1 MNQSTMAALLG
12 RTLTPIEVT
21 NFNLYLK
28 IARQSLDDLLC
39 TNLCD
44 DSDPRTF
51 DAREGYSTVF
61 TDIFT
66 DVQSV
71 SINGEAVDA
80 DDYSVRQWDRR
91 NGSWYNSIVFE
102 NKLCADDEVEV
113 SASWGFSTMPSDL
126 QLVLAQLF
134 GLITKKNKF
143 DPTVASKQVEDFRIN
158 LNVDA
163 DLDDEFYRQYNKT
176 INKYSLCTIGNIQHG
191 ATYVYR
197 GV

>member
-1 MNQSTMAALLG
+1 MNQTTMASLLG
-12 RTLTPIEVT
+12 RSLTPIEST

-44 DSDPRTF
+44 DTDPRTF
-51 DAREGYSTVF
+51 DARGGYSTVF

-66 DVQSV
+66 DVQSITV
-71 SINGEAVDA
+71 NGEAVT
-80 DDYSVRQWDRR
+80 DYSVRQWDRR
-91 NGSWYNSIVFE
+91 NGSWYNSVVFE
-102 NKLCADDEVEV
+102 DKLYEDDVVVV

-143 DPTVASKQVEDFRIN
+143 DSTITKKKVEDFEVW
-158 LNVDA
+158 LNIDA

-176 INKYSLCTIGNIQHG
+176 ISKYSLCTIGNIQQG
-191 ATYVYR
+191 SV
-197 GV
+197 GC

>member
-1 MNQSTMAALLG
+1 MNQTTMASLLG
-12 RTLTPIEVT
+12 RSLTPIEST

-44 DSDPRTF
+44 DTDPRTF
-51 DAREGYSTVF
+51 DARGGYSTVF

-66 DVQSV
+66 EVQSV
-71 SINGEAVDA
+71 TVNGEAVT
-80 DDYSVRQWDRR
+80 DYSVRQWDRR
-91 NGSWYNSIVFE
+91 NGSWYNSVVFE
-102 NKLCADDEVEV
+102 DKLYEDDVVVV

-143 DPTVASKQVEDFRIN
+143 DSTITKKKVEDFEVW
-158 LNVDA
+158 LNIDA

-176 INKYSLCTIGNIQHG
+176 ISKYSLCTIGNIQQG
-191 ATYVYR
+191 SV
-197 GV
+197 GC

>member
-1 MNQSTMAALLG
+1 MASLLG
-12 RTLTPIEVT
+12 RSLTPIEVT

-51 DAREGYSTVF
+51 DARGGYSTVF

-66 DVQSV
+66 DVQSITV
-71 SINGEAVDA
+71 NGEAVT
-80 DDYSVRQWDRR
+80 DYSVRQWDRR

-102 NKLCADDEVEV
+102 DKLYEDDVVVV

-143 DPTVASKQVEDFRIN
+143 DSTITKKKVEDFEVW
-158 LNVDA
+158 LNIDA

-176 INKYSLCTIGNIQHG
+176 ISKYSLCTIGNIQQG
-191 ATYVYR
+191 SV
-197 GV
+197 GC

>member
-1 MNQSTMAALLG
+1 MNQTTMSALLG
-12 RTLTPIEVT
+12 RTLTPVEVT
-21 NFNLYLK
+21 NFNMYLK

-66 DVQSV
+66 DVDEV
-71 SINGEAVDA
+71 SINGIVQNTDT
-80 DDYSVRQWDRR
+80 YSLRQWDRR
-91 NGSWYNSIVFE
+91 NGSWYNSIVFDE
-102 NKLCADDEVEV
+102 KLSEGDEVEV

-143 DPTVASKQVEDFRIN
+143 DSTVSSKQVEDFRVSI
-158 LNVDA
+158 NVDA
-163 DLDDEFYRQYNKT
+163 DLDDDFYRQYNKT
-176 INKYSLCTIGNIQHG
+176 ISKYSLCSIGNVTQGEIC
-191 ATYVYR
+191 
-197 GV
+197 

>member
-1 MNQSTMAALLG
+1 MNQTTMASLLG
-12 RTLTPIEVT
+12 RSLTPIEST

-44 DSDPRTF
+44 DTDPRTF
-51 DAREGYSTVF
+51 DARGGYSTVF

-66 DVQSV
+66 DVQSITV
-71 SINGEAVDA
+71 NGEAVT
-80 DDYSVRQWDRR
+80 DYSVRQWDRR
-91 NGSWYNSIVFE
+91 NGNWYNSVVFE
-102 NKLCADDEVEV
+102 DKLYEDDVVVV

-143 DPTVASKQVEDFRIN
+143 DSTITKKKVEDFEVW
-158 LNVDA
+158 LNIDA

-176 INKYSLCTIGNIQHG
+176 ISKYSLCTIGNIQQG
-191 ATYVYR
+191 SV
-197 GV
+197 GC

>member
-1 MNQSTMAALLG
+1 MDQTTMSALLG
-12 RTLTPIEVT
+12 RTLTSIEVT

-28 IARQSLDDLLC
+28 IARQALDDLLC

-66 DVQSV
+66 DIDEV
-71 SINGEAVDA
+71 SINGIVQDA
-80 DDYSVRQWDRR
+80 DTYSVRQWDRR
-91 NGSWYNSIVFE
+91 NGSWYNSIVFDE
-102 NKLCADDEVEV
+102 RLCDGDEVEV

-143 DPTVASKQVEDFRIN
+143 DSTVSSKQVEDFRVSI
-158 LNVDA
+158 NVDA
-163 DLDDEFYRQYNKT
+163 DLDDDFYRQYNKT
-176 INKYSLCTIGNIQHG
+176 ISKYSLCSVGNITQG
-191 ATYVYR
+191 DIC
-197 GV
+197 